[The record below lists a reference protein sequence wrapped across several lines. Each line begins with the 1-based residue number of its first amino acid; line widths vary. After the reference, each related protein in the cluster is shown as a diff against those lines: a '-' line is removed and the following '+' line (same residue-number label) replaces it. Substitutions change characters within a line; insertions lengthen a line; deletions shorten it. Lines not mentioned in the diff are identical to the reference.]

1 MSKRSISAVDVAKA
15 AGVSRTTVSFVLNN
29 TPGKSISE
37 STRQRVL
44 SAAIELGYEPNSAAR
59 SLAMSK
65 RRTCGLL
72 IGHSRFVYTDV
83 FIMRVIEGMTQ
94 AVNRERIRLI
104 VQPVTLADADY
115 LEIARRFGMD
125 GVVLINTHD
134 NDPGL
139 SELIENGFPAVAMD
153 SIPDLD
159 IDQVYVDGR
168 AASGTAVEHLV
179 DLGHRRIAFITHAAP
194 IYSAARER
202 IGGYRDVLADRE
214 ISVPDAYIQAG
225 DFTEQSGYNAMKNLL
240 SLEVRPTAVFAGN
253 DVIAYGAM
261 EAIHEAGLSI
271 PDNISLIGF
280 DDDYMSRYVN
290 PPLSTVVIPAAGM
303 GSTAVTL
310 LAERIEG
317 ISRTKP
323 ERRMLPSQ
331 IVRRESCGPPPA
343 A

>member
-1 MSKRSISAVDVAKA
+1 MSKRVVSAVDVANA

-44 SAAIELGYEPNSAAR
+44 SAARELGYEPNTAAR

-72 IGHSRFVYTDV
+72 ICHSQFVYTDV
-83 FIMRVIEGMTQ
+83 FIMRVIEGMTL
-94 AVNRERIRLI
+94 AVNRERIRLV
-104 VQPVTLADADY
+104 VQPITLADANY
-115 LEIARRFGMD
+115 LEIARRFDMD

-139 SELIENGFPAVAMD
+139 EELIANEFPAVAMD
-153 SIPDLD
+153 LIPDLE
-159 IDQVYVDGR
+159 IDQVYVDGY
-168 AASGTAVEHLV
+168 AASRSAVEHLV
-179 DLGHRRIAFITHAAP
+179 GLGHRRVAFITHAAP

-202 IGGYRDVLADRE
+202 IRGYRDVLGE
-214 ISVPDAYIQAG
+214 HGISVPDAYIQAG
-225 DFTEQSGYNAMKNLL
+225 DFTEQSGYNATLNLL
-240 SLEVRPTAVFAGN
+240 ELAERPTAVFAGN

-271 PDNISLIGF
+271 PEDMSLIGF

-317 ISRTKP
+317 TSRAKP

-331 IVRRESCGPPPA
+331 IARRESCGPPLE
-343 A
+343 